1 MKKLLYVLHA
11 VILIT
16 ALLEGKSTAQDQN
29 YQTIHASI
37 QPDRQHIF
45 IHETFKLVLSIR
57 SAGVQLAQEFQLQ
70 GLPGSDNLQLLSGF
84 QEISPVRRETVSNN
98 VFETR
103 MFMADA
109 RAMKSGQIQFSPV
122 LRVGIMVQQRVFIGT
137 RWVQMP
143 HDIPMRSVDISI
155 MPLPETGRPT
165 DFSGAV
171 GLFSFDVAVSPT
183 DVALGDL
190 ITATMT
196 VKGSGYLEN
205 ILPPR
210 ISPGRNF
217 KAYNPEPIA
226 NDNADTR
233 IFKQIIVP
241 QTTNAVEICAA
252 SFSFFD
258 PQRNKYA
265 IVSKGPFPLTFHQQE
280 KQIQSSPFRPDI
292 QAEANG
298 DNSSTVGI
306 KNMKQTSMFHNILKN
321 RFTAKRKMK
330 MKKSENARLA
340 PAHSALATFDLPE
353 GALVQ
358 VLEASEDWV
367 KISFNNKRGWI
378 PVETLAP

>member
-1 MKKLLYVLHA
+1 MKKLLPVLYV

-16 ALLEGKSTAQDQN
+16 MRLTGESAAQDQN
-29 YQTIHASI
+29 QQTIHAFV
-37 QPDRQHIF
+37 QPDRQHIV

-70 GLPGSDNLQLLSGF
+70 GLPGSDNFQLLGQF
-84 QEISPVRRETVSNN
+84 KELSPVRRETVSNN

-103 MFMADA
+103 TFLADA
-109 RAMKSGQIQFSPV
+109 RAMKSGRIQFSPV

-137 RWVQMP
+137 RWVQML
-143 HDIPMRSVDISI
+143 HDVPMQSVDISI

-190 ITATMT
+190 ITVTMT
-196 VKGSGYLEN
+196 VKGPGYLEN

-226 NDNADTR
+226 TEDTNTR

-280 KQIQSSPFRPDI
+280 KQVQSSPFRPDI

-298 DNSSTVGI
+298 DNSSPFDITSG
-306 KNMKQTSMFHNILKN
+306 KQASWLSHVSRKY
-321 RFTAKRKMK
+321 FTTKRKMK

-358 VLEASEDWV
+358 VLESSEDWV